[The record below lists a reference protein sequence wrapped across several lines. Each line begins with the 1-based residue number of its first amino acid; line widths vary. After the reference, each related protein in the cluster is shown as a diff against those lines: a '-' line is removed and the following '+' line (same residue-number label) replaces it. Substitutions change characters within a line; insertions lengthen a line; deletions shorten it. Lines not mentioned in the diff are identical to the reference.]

1 MNISYNSC
9 NLPIKIQ
16 HFFKKINGAPF
27 EENCAY
33 IDVKLN
39 DLKSKG
45 FGGIVT
51 NPRWGKEYL
60 KNDED
65 FALFR
70 YCIKKA
76 KTMGMHVWA
85 YDENGYPSGGAGGL
99 TLEAHPEYEALALVK
114 IANVLAPGK
123 DTEIKL
129 PEGHI
134 RFLYAASYKCDFDGN
149 IKSFAPI
156 DEYICDGSETELKF
170 SNDTQN
176 QSKLICAFAVKK
188 AYEGT
193 HAMHNCHESRR
204 YIDVSNCDAI
214 GEFIKNTYEPFY
226 ENIALA
232 ERELGEKIVEA
243 IFTDEPSYMACY
255 LNPTL
260 FPEAIH
266 DEYNKNIPYYP
277 MVSYGRDVKNTFEAI
292 SGLNL
297 EKNLI
302 YLFYGKS
309 DKAKKA
315 RYYYHSTLS
324 RLYEK
329 SFFEQLGNY
338 CAQHG
343 LDFSGHILLEDDI
356 RHHVIFEGNFFS
368 LLRHMQLPGID
379 MLHSKPD
386 IVRRE
391 IFTPKLVSSIAHGYN
406 RPHVMSEVS
415 AHAQGG
421 NATMREMYASLCLQ
435 YAFGV
440 DRFTSY
446 YSEYM
451 AKPEEYSKYN
461 TAIGRIDALMGNGK
475 HNADVLLYY
484 PIETFMMNRRPMSTN
499 AFTEFTL
506 EENACHK
513 GLYGIMN
520 ELCDAQVDF
529 DFCDLELLKG
539 LDIRNGRLQGRR
551 GEDYKC
557 LILPPMELTDEAAG
571 FFSVLEKKGIK
582 ILLMRD
588 GRFPDL
594 SFAHFGQK
602 FSTAAALVMSLDRF
616 DDKYTLNLDHLHR
629 GVVCYSCDF
638 DGEYR
643 YMFTNSNETEM
654 TVDVQVRNIISPVIY
669 SPIEDKIIDAA
680 FTRNKFGFEVSFTL
694 PAHETYVIMNQ
705 KE

>member
-1 MNISYNSC
+1 MNIAHNMG

-16 HFFKKINGAPF
+16 HAYKKDENATF

-33 IDVKLN
+33 IDQGL
-39 DLKSKG
+39 DYLISLG

-51 NPRWGKEYL
+51 NVSWSRDYL
-60 KNDED
+60 KSADD

-70 YCIKKA
+70 YCIKAA
-76 KTMGMHVWA
+76 KKKGMHVWA
-85 YDENGYPSGGAGGL
+85 YDEKGYPSGGAGGL

-123 DTEIKL
+123 ETEVKL
-129 PEGHI
+129 PRGHEKFI
-134 RFLYAASYKCDFDGN
+134 YAASYKCDFDGN

-156 DEYICDGSETELKF
+156 DECFPKADEATLKF
-170 SNDTQN
+170 TNTSDS

-193 HAMHNCHESRR
+193 HSMHNCFDSRR
-204 YIDVSNCDAI
+204 YIDVSSVEAVT
-214 GEFIKNTYEPFY
+214 EFINNTYKPYF

-232 ERELGEKIVEA
+232 EAELGEKIVEA
-243 IFTDEPSYMACY
+243 VFTDEPSYMACY
-255 LNPTL
+255 INHNL
-260 FPEAIH
+260 FPQSVH
-266 DEYNKNIPYYP
+266 DKYDTEIPYYP
-277 MVSYGRDVKNTFEAI
+277 MINYGRDLENAFESL
-292 SGLNL
+292 SGLPFK
-297 EKNLI
+297 KNLI

-309 DKAKKA
+309 DRAKKA
-315 RYYYHSTLS
+315 RYYYHLTLS
-324 RLYEK
+324 KLYEK
-329 SFFEQLGNY
+329 SFFENIGNL
-338 CAQHG
+338 CSRHDI
-343 LDFSGHILLEDDI
+343 DFSGHILLEDDI

-368 LLRHMQLPGID
+368 LLRHMHTPGID

-391 IFTPKLVSSIAHGYN
+391 MFTPKLMSSIAHGYN

-421 NATMREMYASLCLQ
+421 NVTMDEMYSSLCLQ

-446 YSEYM
+446 YSTTM
-451 AKPEEYSKYN
+451 AEPETYNKYN
-461 TAIGRIDALMGNGK
+461 SAIGRIDAIMGGGN

-506 EENACHK
+506 EENACQK
-513 GLYGIMN
+513 GLYSIMN

-529 DFCDLELLKG
+529 DFCDLDLLRS
-539 LDIRNGRLQGRR
+539 LDIKGGRLQGRR

-571 FFSVLEKKGIK
+571 LFSVLEKKGIK

-602 FSTAAALVMSLDRF
+602 FSTSAALVMSLDRF

-629 GVVCYSCDF
+629 GVVCYSADF
-638 DGEYR
+638 AGKYK
-643 YMFTNSNETEM
+643 YMFTNSNYTD
-654 TVDVQVRNIISPVIY
+654 TSVDVQVRNIENPTIY
-669 SPIEDKIIDAA
+669 CPMSDTYIDAE
-680 FTRNKFGFEVSFTL
+680 FKRNPFGFEVSFNL
-694 PAHETYVIMNQ
+694 PAMETYIIMN
-705 KE
+705 K